1 MPSYPSSRP
10 LCRTKRS
17 HEDDEADKEAHR
29 RKRVR
34 RNAYT
39 GKLKKRSP
47 EAIAAVAAELRK
59 QDRMCVAIYSLLP
72 SHARG
77 LSLTATSLRPAAWLT
92 ASDASF
98 QRGLRTYALWL
109 CRASTLTHRLTTLSS
124 SWLCSHRIRPAD
136 GFPIVTA
143 RDEVIERMCTSEED
157 HAFELELILEAYTRQ
172 AGVEMSADEVDF
184 FFSNL
189 ESVAYNARRLATW
202 LRAEQATG
210 KDRVGTLFLTRVRA
224 TAASASPSPPSC

>member
-1 MPSYPSSRP
+1 
-10 LCRTKRS
+10 
-17 HEDDEADKEAHR
+17 
-29 RKRVR
+29 
-34 RNAYT
+34 
-39 GKLKKRSP
+39 
-47 EAIAAVAAELRK
+47 
-59 QDRMCVAIYSLLP
+59 
-72 SHARG
+72 
-77 LSLTATSLRPAAWLT
+77 
-92 ASDASF
+92 
-98 QRGLRTYALWL
+98 
-109 CRASTLTHRLTTLSS
+109 
-124 SWLCSHRIRPAD
+124 
-136 GFPIVTA
+136 VTA

-224 TAASASPSPPSC
+224 TAASASPSSPSC